1 MKAAVYSA
9 FGAAA
14 DVLTVEEMDRPEP
27 GPGEVRV
34 RMRFSAPNPS
44 DVKARAGTRPGVVKP
59 AFPTIVPHS
68 DGSGVIDAV
77 GEGVEGARIGQ
88 RVWIWNGQWLRPF
101 GTCADY
107 ITLPAAQAVAMPDDV
122 TFEQGAVLGIPGLT
136 AAQAVFGGG
145 NIVGQTVLISG
156 GGGTVGY
163 LAVQLAKWGGAR
175 VIATGSPR
183 DFDRISAAGAEVVLD
198 YRSETLAAD
207 VLAANEGALM
217 DMSVEVE
224 FGVNIAMIADVM
236 KPNGRVAIYGSALD
250 MTPSIPFGPILFKA
264 LTLDVILIYLQTDAD
279 RAMCIAKLHDAIA
292 DGGLTIPVQEVF
304 ALDDVVKAQEAV
316 EAGGRAGAVLVKLQD
331 S

>member
-1 MKAAVYSA
+1 MKAAVYRE

-14 DVLTVEEMDRPEP
+14 DVLKIEKIERPEP

-34 RMRFSAPNPS
+34 RLAFSAPNPS

-77 GEGVEGARIGQ
+77 GEGVDVARIGQ

-101 GTCADY
+101 GTCAEY
-107 ITLPAAQAVAMPDDV
+107 IALPQAQAVAMPDNV

-136 AAQAVFGGG
+136 AAQAVLGGG
-145 NIVGQTVLISG
+145 DIAGEAVLISG

-163 LAVQLAKWGGAR
+163 LAVQLAKWAGAK

-183 DFDRISAAGAEVVLD
+183 DFDRISGAGADVVLD
-198 YRSETLAAD
+198 YRSDTLAAD
-207 VLAANEGALM
+207 VLAANDGVLV
-217 DMSVEVE
+217 DTSVEVE
-224 FGVNIAMIADVM
+224 FGVNIAMIAEVM

-279 RAMCIAKLHDAIA
+279 RAHTIAKLHDALA
-292 DGGLTIPVQEVF
+292 AGALSIPVQEVF
-304 ALDDVVKAQEAV
+304 ALENVAKAQEAV
-316 EAGGRAGAVLVKLQD
+316 EAGGRAGAVLIKL
-331 S
+331 